1 MEIIS
6 LSDRSLHI
14 NEIASWHYDE
24 WGDPLEEGTVD
35 DIAKDIR
42 RKVDLNKDIPHYYI
56 AVDKEKLHGVVELKI
71 RENTNYP
78 EYVYWL
84 GGLYV
89 CAESRRKGIASN
101 LIEYAKTKISE
112 MGIVDLHL
120 QCEHKLMDFYQFHS
134 FKLLHDAKHG
144 RYETKIMVYKSSDD
158 GRT

>member
-56 AVDKEKLHGVVELKI
+56 AVDKAVSYTHLTL
-71 RENTNYP
+71 P
-78 EYVYWL
+78 
-84 GGLYV
+84 
-89 CAESRRKGIASN
+89 
-101 LIEYAKTKISE
+101 TK
-112 MGIVDLHL
+112 
-120 QCEHKLMDFYQFHS
+120 
-134 FKLLHDAKHG
+134 A
-144 RYETKIMVYKSSDD
+144 
-158 GRT
+158 